1 MASGISFAFN
11 FHGSIELVLQLLLV
25 LKKSAGILAIYS
37 GSIINM
43 ETKTLSAPKSNWQAF
58 GIVFMVCSRSSN
70 QCKQWLMPNVAAN
83 FCHMDICLGN

>member
-25 LKKSAGILAIYS
+25 LKKSAGVLAIYS

-43 ETKTLSAPKSNWQAF
+43 ETKTFTRREP
-58 GIVFMVCSRSSN
+58 RD
-70 QCKQWLMPNVAAN
+70 VAV
-83 FCHMDICLGN
+83 